1 MEGSKL
7 KEAKR
12 PISTRGK
19 IAMLIVVL
27 VGIIYWLMSKI
38 EIWIGSLYEKRAKN
52 QKQVDEKQVNQKE
65 EQ

>member
-1 MEGSKL
+1 M

>member
-1 MEGSKL
+1 M
-7 KEAKR
+7 KEVKR